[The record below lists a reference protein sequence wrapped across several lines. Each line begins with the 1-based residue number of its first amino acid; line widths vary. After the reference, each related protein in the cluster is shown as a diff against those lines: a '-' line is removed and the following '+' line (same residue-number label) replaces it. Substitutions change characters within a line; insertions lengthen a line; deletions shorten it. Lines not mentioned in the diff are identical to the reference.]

1 MVYGPK
7 HFRKAHFHKL
17 PEGWKPSLLIKQAS
31 KHSELMTSLLKLA
44 LTVTSLVGAGPMT
57 SSTGSQRPL
66 MLRALLSGWLMCVYS
81 ALESHSCLKN
91 TFQCVPSSSL
101 SPGPDMQQ
109 TNSVISLSVLL
120 SILSLEGPR
129 WAMWPLCSQTACYCR
144 SCYEREVEFGVFLYV
159 CVWFDE
165 PTAFCPVSVSPL
177 QHISPSCSLRLLWW
191 WAPQGSDLCFRL

>member
-1 MVYGPK
+1 
-7 HFRKAHFHKL
+7 
-17 PEGWKPSLLIKQAS
+17 
-31 KHSELMTSLLKLA
+31 MTSLLKLA

-159 CVWFDE
+159 CVCFDE

>member
-17 PEGWKPSLLIKQAS
+17 PKGWKPSLLIKQAS

-109 TNSVISLSVLL
+109 TNSVISVCFALYFVSWRSQVGNVTVVQPNGLLLSVML
-120 SILSLEGPR
+120 
-129 WAMWPLCSQTACYCR
+129 W
-144 SCYEREVEFGVFLYV
+144 ERGWVWYFFV
-159 CVWFDE
+159 CVRVFGW
-165 PTAFCPVSVSPL
+165 T
-177 QHISPSCSLRLLWW
+177 H
-191 WAPQGSDLCFRL
+191 CFLPCQCLSSSAH